1 MDALLSALVDHV
13 RSGATAPRLETL
25 KSVMMR
31 TWLDEEAITVEDD
44 EKRAIL
50 RKGYE
55 SEGVELSDDE
65 IDESHSDALYSWMS
79 HIDYVRALAELRPL
93 MLPNDVPE
101 KIKRLV
107 RQARD
112 CYAFQQYDAAIGM
125 CRILLEASMR
135 DVFQIGEVHIKWK
148 ALSKKVS
155 DESLKCELR
164 ALYTKQCHVVHARSS
179 EGPGDARDVFW
190 KTLQGVEKLYEYQRK
205 T

>member
-13 RSGATAPRLETL
+13 RSGAAAPRFATL

-31 TWLDEEAITVEDD
+31 IWLDEEAITVEDD

-50 RKGYE
+50 RQGYE
-55 SEGVELSDDE
+55 SEGAELSDEE

-79 HIDYVRALAELRPL
+79 HIDYVRALADLRPL

-107 RQARD
+107 LQARD

-135 DVFQIGEVHIKWK
+135 DVFQIGEAYMKWK
-148 ALSKKVS
+148 ALSQKVS
-155 DESLKCELR
+155 NEPLKCELR
-164 ALYTKQCHVVHARSS
+164 DLYTRQCHVVHAQSS
-179 EGPGDARDVFW
+179 EGR
-190 KTLQGVEKLYEYQRK
+190 
-205 T
+205 